1 MWTGPLSP
9 PLLDVYDVT
18 GSDRSMLLEI
28 TAEASEPAETDGLE
42 WITSH
47 SFRKT
52 TATMLDEAGL
62 SARQIADQHG
72 HARPSMTQ
80 DVYMGR
86 RSRNSQAAEA
96 IGKALGTR
104 RRPKSEG

>member
-1 MWTGPLSP
+1 MRRELRGA
-9 PLLDVYDVT
+9 
-18 GSDRSMLLEI
+18 RRE
-28 TAEASEPAETDGLE
+28 EALA

-52 TATMLDEAGL
+52 TATILDEAAL
-62 SARQIADQHG
+62 SAGLVADQLG

-86 RSRNSQAAEA
+86 RAVDSQAAQALEV
-96 IGKALGTR
+96 ALGPDHTPPEPR
-104 RRPKSEG
+104 SASQRPQW